1 KVPMLKADGSN
12 WINYKSRIELAV
24 EAKGL
29 PGYLTG
35 TKQKLIDKYGKAE
48 PEWTKE
54 NAQVKQIIAASL
66 PDTLYLKIHTLKSAH
81 SQWESLATEFEQRSG
96 VVAIELCR
104 KLQ

>member
-1 KVPMLKADGSN
+1 MTSILKEETIKVPTLKVDRSN

-35 TKQKLIDKYGKAE
+35 MKVLPTHPRVGKDDTWTLTKDEQKLIDEYDKAE

-54 NAQVKQIIAASL
+54 NVQVKQIIAVSL
-66 PDTLYLKIHTLKSAH
+66 LDML
-81 SQWESLATEFEQRSG
+81 
-96 VVAIELCR
+96 
-104 KLQ
+104 